1 MHNDDHDDTGDRRP
15 DDDIDGRRSARASFD
30 AAGRLADSRQPT
42 TILVLGQLDPGW
54 ADWLGDVELCWTPD
68 GQSLLRG
75 RLDQAA
81 LYGIL
86 DSLRDRGVRLLSVNV
101 GPQAS

>member
-1 MHNDDHDDTGDRRP
+1 MHDDNDNDNGDPRRP
-15 DDDIDGRRSARASFD
+15 ERGSLDG
-30 AAGRLADSRQPT
+30 AAHLADSRQPT
-42 TILVLGQLDPGW
+42 TILVVGQLDPAW
-54 ADWLGDVELCWTPD
+54 ADWLGDVELCWTPE

-86 DSLRDRGVRLLSVNV
+86 DSLRDRGVRLLSVSV
-101 GPQAS
+101 GA

>member
-1 MHNDDHDDTGDRRP
+1 MHDDDGNDTENDDDPRRP
-15 DDDIDGRRSARASFD
+15 DPVSLDG
-30 AAGRLADSRQPT
+30 AAHLADSRQPT
-42 TILVLGQLDPGW
+42 TILVLGQLDPAW

-86 DSLRDRGVRLLSVNV
+86 DSLRDRGVHLLSVNV
-101 GPQAS
+101 GRERV